1 MEISQLRRSARRQGG
16 FALIETT
23 IAISILAVGLL
34 GVAALLAQL
43 GGNSTTSRYMSTEAL
58 LASEKLDDLNRY
70 PYNDPA
76 IAVPGGTTPGCGTTT
91 GNASGCL
98 TADTTDTVTANGL
111 PAEVVDY
118 FDQVRISSGNGNVV
132 ETVLGKNA
140 AGVAQYTTI
149 THAPDGTITP
159 TTSATAPVA
168 TSDMITFSRRWVI
181 ELIPTGAPAGLPAG
195 VRRFTVLVSLQNTA
209 VPATFQATMLR

>member
-1 MEISQLRRSARRQGG
+1 MEISKLRRNPRRQGG
-16 FALIETT
+16 FALIETA

-34 GVAALLAQL
+34 GIAALLAQL

-58 LASEKLDDLNRY
+58 LASEKLDDLNRF

-76 IAVPGGTTPGCGTTT
+76 IAVPSGTTAG
-91 GNASGCL
+91 SL

-132 ETVLGKNA
+132 ETVLGKDA
-140 AGVAQYTTI
+140 AGNSQYTTT
-149 THAPDGTITP
+149 THAPDGSITVAK
-159 TTSATAPVA
+159 SATAPA
-168 TSDMITFSRRWVI
+168 TTSDMLTFSRRWVI
-181 ELIPTGAPAGLPAG
+181 EQNPTGQPAG
-195 VRRFTVLVSLQNTA
+195 VRRFTVLVSLQSSP
-209 VPATFQATMLR
+209 VPALFQATMLR

>member
-1 MEISQLRRSARRQGG
+1 MEISKLRRSARRQGG

-23 IAISILAVGLL
+23 VAISILAVGLL

-76 IAVPGGTTPGCGTTT
+76 IAVPGGNT
-91 GNASGCL
+91 SGSL
-98 TADTTDTVTANGL
+98 TADTTATVTANGL

-140 AGVAQYTTI
+140 AGVTQYTTI

-159 TTSATAPVA
+159 TTSATAPAA

-181 ELIPTGAPAGLPAG
+181 ELSPVGLPAG
-195 VRRFTVLVSLQNTA
+195 VRRFTVLVSLQGTPI
-209 VPATFQATMLR
+209 PATFQATMLR